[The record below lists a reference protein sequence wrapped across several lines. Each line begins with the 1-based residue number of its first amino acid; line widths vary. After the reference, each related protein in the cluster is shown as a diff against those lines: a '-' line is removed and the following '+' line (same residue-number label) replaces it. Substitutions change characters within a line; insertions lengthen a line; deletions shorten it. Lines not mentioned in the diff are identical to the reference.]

1 MIKKINLYIGL
12 SFILGLLFPFTWLLT
27 LGLLNELK
35 NEKGINIPFLKINII
50 IFISAFFYGILP
62 ILLTL
67 IQILFLNPGKIN
79 PTHILCYYTILQAFI
94 AYIVSFCG
102 YNLYVWKKLSR

>member
-35 NEKGINIPFLKINII
+35 NKKGIDIPFLKINII
-50 IFISAFFYGILP
+50 IFISVFFYGILP
-62 ILLTL
+62 ILLAL
-67 IQILFLNPGKIN
+67 IQILLLNSYELYPI
-79 PTHILCYYTILQAFI
+79 HVLCYFTIPQAFI
-94 AYIVSFCG
+94 IYIVSFLG
-102 YNLYVWKKLSR
+102 YNLYVWKKLSK